1 MKIDSHHHFWQY
13 DPVEYSWMNE
23 QMGILKQNYGP
34 DDLLK
39 QIQGVGI
46 DGVVSVQASQSL
58 RETDALLSHAEEF
71 DFIMG
76 VVGWFPLADFNVGSI
91 LEQYTSNRWLKGVRH
106 VVQDEPNDRFI
117 MRSDFNR
124 GVSLLKE
131 LNLVYDILIYEK
143 QLSASIEFV
152 DQHPDIIF
160 VLDHV
165 AKPRIKDA
173 IFEPWS
179 EQMKDFSKRENVFC
193 KLSGIATEANWQSWT
208 VDELLPYMD
217 TALECF
223 GAGKMMFGSDWPVAR
238 LAVEYESWV
247 KIFRD
252 FISTLSS
259 DEQCKIEGKNAV
271 EVYKL

>member
-131 LNLVYDILIYEK
+131 LNLVYDILIYER

-208 VDELLPYMD
+208 VDELLPYME

-223 GAGKMMFGSDWPVAR
+223 GAGRMMFGSDWPVAR

-252 FISTLSS
+252 FISTLSP